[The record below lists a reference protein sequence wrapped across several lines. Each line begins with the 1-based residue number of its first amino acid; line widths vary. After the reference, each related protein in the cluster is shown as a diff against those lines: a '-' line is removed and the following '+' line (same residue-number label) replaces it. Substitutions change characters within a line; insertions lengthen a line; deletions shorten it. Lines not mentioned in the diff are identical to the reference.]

1 LSVGQI
7 RSYARLVRDNLAR
20 KHRRIAAAE
29 HAVEERMKQVA
40 ANRPNELDD
49 PERLERAAEEISAR
63 GDVHEEAAERIEDA

>member
-1 LSVGQI
+1 
-7 RSYARLVRDNLAR
+7 
-20 KHRRIAAAE
+20 
-29 HAVEERMKQVA
+29 MKQVA